1 MTEQQPDKDLMA
13 NAVAVYLSLRK
24 QKSELEA
31 KHKEELAPI
40 KQRMSDAEDLFL
52 SVLNSMGAQ
61 SIKTA
66 AGTPY
71 KKDVTSLKIQDWD
84 VCLAYIQRMEAWELL
99 KKDLTKTAVLER
111 LEAEDPVPGVTVSTF
126 TKVYVQSK

>member
-1 MTEQQPDKDLMA
+1 MTEVQPDTAMLEK
-13 NAVAVYLSLRK
+13 AVAAYLQLRK
-24 QKSELEA
+24 QKTEMEA
-31 KHKEELAPI
+31 RHKKELAPI
-40 KQRMSDAEDLFL
+40 KQRMSHAEDVFL
-52 SVLNSMGAQ
+52 SVLNAMGAQ

-71 KKDVTSLKIQDWD
+71 KKDATSLKIEDWD
-84 VCLAYIQRMEAWELL
+84 VCLEHIRRTESWELL